1 MRKSF
6 TLIELLVVIAIIAI
20 LASMLLPALGKARS
34 MAQMVT
40 CKNNMRQLYY
50 GWTGY
55 QDDCDGWFPTMINSY
70 RYQQTIL
77 QPYLGPSNEILKIF
91 KCPSAIF
98 TILNSS
104 SRVSHY
110 EIRWNAYLG
119 SNIYYP
125 RQINEFTG
133 SGTRNPSPSQINV
146 FLDGGDC
153 DDGNVGCH
161 TYGFHAYTSC
171 CFIPRL
177 GGQDCFRHNG
187 ATNICYMSGNVTSVK
202 GVRNMTTAAFRL
214 AAGIATGWE
223 LAGPGGAPRSW
234 KLRDK

>member
-1 MRKSF
+1 MCKRF

-20 LASMLLPALGKARS
+20 LASMLLPALSKARS

-40 CKNNMRQLYY
+40 CKNNMKQLYY

-55 QDDCDGWFPTMINSY
+55 QDDCDGWFPTVITVY
-70 RYQQTIL
+70 RQQYTIL
-77 QPYLGPSNEILKIF
+77 QPYLGPMNDILKLF
-91 KCPSAIF
+91 KCPAARF
-98 TILNSS
+98 TILNASN
-104 SRVSHY
+104 RVSQY
-110 EIRWNAYLG
+110 EIRWNGYLG

-133 SGTRNPSPSQINV
+133 SGIKNPSPSAVNI

-153 DDGNVGCH
+153 DNGNVGCF
-161 TYGFHAYTSC
+161 TYGFHAYMSC
-171 CFIPRL
+171 VYTPL
-177 GGQDCFRHNG
+177 AGGQDCFRHNG
-187 ATNICYMSGNVTSVK
+187 ATNICYMSGTVTSFK
-202 GVRNMTTAAFRL
+202 GSRTITAPAFRS

-223 LAGPGGAPRSW
+223 LAGPGGGSRAG